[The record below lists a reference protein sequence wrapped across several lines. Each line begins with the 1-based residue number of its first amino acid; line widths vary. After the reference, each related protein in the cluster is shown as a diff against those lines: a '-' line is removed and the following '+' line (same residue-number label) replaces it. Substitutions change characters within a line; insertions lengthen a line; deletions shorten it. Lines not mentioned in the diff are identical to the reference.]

1 MYAIS
6 FPLICRIADS
16 LRASRFFPSNSTV
29 PPTILPGCGTILN
42 IDCAVT
48 VFPEPDS
55 PTSPSVSPLS
65 TCRLTPSTAFTIPE
79 QIESHHEKSE
89 KYSRKSLNPPGITY
103 VVESEVKLQAPR
115 GYRLVP
121 EP

>member
-29 PPTILPGCGTILN
+29 PPTILPGCVTLLN
-42 IDCAVT
+42 IDCALT
-48 VFPEPDS
+48 VFPDPGLLS
-55 PTSPSVSPLS
+55 QSRVQSVSQS
-65 TCRLTPSTAFTIPE
+65 IPE